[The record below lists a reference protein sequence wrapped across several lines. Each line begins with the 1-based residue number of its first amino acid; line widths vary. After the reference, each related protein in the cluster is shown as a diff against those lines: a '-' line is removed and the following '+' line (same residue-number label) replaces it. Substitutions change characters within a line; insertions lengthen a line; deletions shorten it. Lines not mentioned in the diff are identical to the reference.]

1 MCRRAN
7 VVAHQRPQKIGFL
20 GRRTLTD
27 GGLDVWRDPI
37 DDRFDVSG
45 IRTVAGPDGV
55 DGRRDGATTRM
66 AKHHNQAGTE
76 LRGRELDGP
85 DDRRGHHVSGNSDD
99 EEIAE
104 ALKSTSTGVRESEQ
118 PSTMAKGRCGFWA
131 RSAEKTRAAWTGR
144 ASQKRWLPS
153 ARRSAASNGES
164 ESGSQVR
171 GTTLPGTWYS
181 KPLVSGQPFAK
192 VAG

>member
-104 ALKSTSTGVRESEQ
+104 ALI
-118 PSTMAKGRCGFWA
+118 
-131 RSAEKTRAAWTGR
+131 EKHFDGR
-144 ASQKRWLPS
+144 ARIGAAEHDGEGALRLLGQVGGENPGRVDG
-153 ARRSAASNGES
+153 ARVAEALVTFGEA
-164 ESGSQVR
+164 VR
-171 GTTLPGTWYS
+171 CIERR
-181 KPLVSGQPFAK
+181 K
-192 VAG
+192 